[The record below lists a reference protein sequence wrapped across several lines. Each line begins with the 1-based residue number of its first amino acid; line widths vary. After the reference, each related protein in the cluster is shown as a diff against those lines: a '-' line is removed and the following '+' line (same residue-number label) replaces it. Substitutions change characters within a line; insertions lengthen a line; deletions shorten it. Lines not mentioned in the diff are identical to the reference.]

1 MAPLMPELPQ
11 QSFWI
16 TCPNGFHALL
26 KQEIQTLTGVE
37 AEDWSRGLRLS
48 GSLALAYRLCLWSRL
63 ANRVYL
69 ALGQT
74 DDVSQEGLQ
83 ALVESVQWDH
93 HLRPTGTLK
102 VTFNGHLPGIDD
114 ERFGAMKVKDFMVD
128 QIRRQHGVRPDVD
141 RDQPDINVWVQVS
154 RKRIDMGLDLSGDS
168 LHRRGYRRAT
178 GPAPLKENLAAAVLY
193 AANWPERAARGESFI
208 DPLCGSGTLVAE
220 AAMMAADL
228 APGLMRPSFG
238 FEKWLGHERSTWNE
252 LLAEA
257 RQRRQEGEARMPAV
271 LGYDADGG
279 VVASANQTLERLGI
293 SRQSRCYKK
302 PLADWSVPT
311 HLPMKA
317 GLVACN
323 PPYGERLGNKPEL
336 LALYRRLGQLA
347 TTDLSEWTLAML
359 TSDTLLA
366 RETGLRAQQKV
377 RFFNGPIETH
387 LYLFEPG
394 QQAQP
399 ASSAHQAQD
408 DALRNRLLKNLKQ
421 RQKWAKRQGIEA
433 YRLYDADL
441 PEFALAVDLYPGCLH
456 VQEYAPPKDIPEE
469 KSRQR
474 LMHALAILGEVTGLP
489 AESIVLKQRQRQKGR
504 QQYERQAERG
514 EFFTV
519 QEFGVSLN
527 VNLHDYLDT
536 GLFLDH
542 RPTRH
547 WIQQQAKG
555 KRFLNL
561 FCYTGAAT
569 AHAAVGGAAQTT
581 SVDLSRTYLNWAKD
595 NLRLNGLV
603 PGGHHRFIQ
612 ADCLLWLAENREQF
626 DLIFLDPPTF
636 SNSARMSDTLDIQR
650 DHPALLK
657 DAMAALAADGVLVFS
672 NNFRRFKLDQ
682 SIIEQYDVKEVT
694 HLTVPEDFKRKR
706 PHQCWLLRHKKA

>member
-1 MAPLMPELPQ
+1 MPQLMPEQPMQ
-11 QSFWI
+11 TFWI

-26 KQEIQTLTGVE
+26 KEEIQALTGSE
-37 AEDWSRGLRLS
+37 AEDWSRGLQLK
-48 GSLALAYRLCLWSRL
+48 GELPLAYRLCLWSRL

-74 DDVSQEGLQ
+74 DDVSQEGLE
-83 ALVESVQWDH
+83 ALIDAVQWDH
-93 HLRPTGTLK
+93 HIRPTGTLK

-114 ERFGAMKVKDFMVD
+114 ERFGAMKVKDVMVD

-141 RDQPDINVWVQVS
+141 RDQPDISVWVQVS
-154 RKRIDMGLDLSGDS
+154 RKRIDLGLDLSGDS

-178 GPAPLKENLAAAVLY
+178 GPAPLKENLAAAVLL
-193 AANWPERAARGESFI
+193 AADWPKRAARGESFI

-228 APGLMRPSFG
+228 APGLMRQHFG
-238 FEKWLGHERSTWNE
+238 FENWLGHDRTAWND

-257 RQRRQEGEARMPAV
+257 RQRRQEGEAKMPVV

-279 VVASANQTLERLGI
+279 VVASANQTLERLGV

-302 PLADWSVPT
+302 PLTDWSLPT
-311 HLPMKA
+311 HLPMTP

-347 TTDLSEWTLAML
+347 TTELTEWTMGIL

-366 RETGLRAQQKV
+366 RETGIRAQQKL

-394 QQAQP
+394 QQVQP
-399 ASSAHQAQD
+399 ASSAHQEQD
-408 DALRNRLLKNLKQ
+408 NALRNRLLKNLKQ
-421 RQKWAKRQGIEA
+421 RQKWAKKQGIEA

-441 PEFALAVDLYPGCLH
+441 PEFALAVDVYPGCLH
-456 VQEYAPPKDIPEE
+456 VQEYAPPKEIPEE

-519 QEFGVSLN
+519 QESGVALN

-542 RPTRH
+542 RPTRL

-569 AHAAVGGAAQTT
+569 AHAAVGGASQTT

-612 ADCLLWLAENREQF
+612 VDCMAWLAENREQF

-657 DAMAALAADGVLVFS
+657 DAMAALAPDGVLIFS
-672 NNFRRFKLDQ
+672 NNFRRFKLDE
-682 SIIEQYDVKEVT
+682 SIADQYNVKEVT

-706 PHQCWLLRHKKA
+706 PHQCWHLRHKAQ